1 MKARYFSICILAL
14 LQVLMVACQP
24 QILQRDVTVTISV
37 DGQTLE
43 SKIPAGSTVQ
53 EALDAAGISLGE
65 LDRLDPPAYSLLSDG
80 SSIQVRR
87 VREEF
92 ETQQE
97 IIPFEHQELRNE
109 SLPQGETRLLQSG
122 SNGSKEITVRYV
134 YEDDIE
140 TSSNV
145 VREIILK
152 ASQPEIIMV
161 GVQSPFSPLTIP
173 GKLAYVAGGNAWIME
188 GSTANR
194 RPVVTTGDLDGRIL
208 SISPSGN
215 WLLFSRKSTRP
226 AGEEINTLWV
236 VNIEGGLQEPI
247 DLKVSNVIH
256 FGNWI
261 PDTRTVVY
269 STVEPRQAAP
279 GWQANNDLYTLRF
292 TLSGPLSKPTEVVE
306 ANAGGIYGWWG
317 STYVYSYNGEQLAY
331 TRPDGIG
338 LVDVK
343 EGELI
348 PLLDITPLQTRS
360 DWAWIPGLAWG
371 LDGATLY
378 IVTHAPASGLVSAE
392 ESPYFD
398 LNAISLTNSANV
410 LLSANTGMF
419 AYPTVSPLLE
429 TGLER
434 GYQIAFLEAAFP
446 EQSDTSRYRLV
457 TMDRDGSNRQVLFPD
472 EGLPGLEPQTPAWA
486 PQPTAGGAYLLAILY
501 QGNLWMIDT
510 GSGQVYQVTGDG
522 LMDQIDWK

>member
-1 MKARYFSICILAL
+1 LIMA
-14 LQVLMVACQP
+14 ACQP
-24 QILQRDVTVTISV
+24 QILQRDVSITISV
-37 DGQTLE
+37 DGQALE
-43 SKIPAGSTVQ
+43 GKIPAGSTVQ
-53 EALDAAGISLGE
+53 EALDSAGVTLGE

-80 SSIQVRR
+80 SSIRVTR

-92 ETQQE
+92 ETQQAV
-97 IIPFEHQELRNE
+97 IPFDHQELRNE

-122 SNGSKEITVRYV
+122 ANGLKEITVRHV

-145 VREIILK
+145 VRVVILQ
-152 ASQPEIIMV
+152 ASQPQIIMV
-161 GVQSPFSPLTIP
+161 GVQSPFSPLAIP

-215 WLLFSRKSTRP
+215 WLLFSRKSTQP

-236 VNIEGGLQEPI
+236 VNIEEGQQTPI
-247 DLKVSNVIH
+247 DLEVSNVVH
-256 FGNWI
+256 FGSWI
-261 PDTRTVVY
+261 PDTRTVVF

-279 GWQANNDLYTLRF
+279 GWQANNDLYTLKF
-292 TLSGPLSKPTEVVE
+292 TLNGPLGKPAEIVE

-317 STYVYSYNGEQLAY
+317 STYVYSPDGKGLAY

-338 LVDVK
+338 LVDMK
-343 EGELI
+343 EGRLI

-371 LDGATLY
+371 LDSATLY
-378 IVTHAPASGLVSAE
+378 VVTHAPAGGLVSAE

-398 LNAISLTNSANV
+398 LNAISLANSANV
-410 LLSANTGMF
+410 LLDANTGMF
-419 AYPTVSPLLE
+419 AYPTPSPLTESALE
-429 TGLER
+429 N
-434 GYQIAFLEAAFP
+434 GYQVAFLEAVFP

-457 TMDRDGSNRQVLFPD
+457 TMDRDGSNRSVLFPE
-472 EGLPGLEPQTPAWA
+472 EGLPGLEPQIPAWA
-486 PQPTAGGAYLLAILY
+486 PQPTAEGAFLLAILY

-510 GSGQVYQVTGDG
+510 GNGQAYQITGDG
-522 LMDQIDWK
+522 LMDKVDWK